1 MNLPSRIGKL
11 EQARSVEVCSQCG
24 QSPGAYADVA
34 AAVRDAL
41 ADPHV
46 VSCKP
51 TSALQVTEMT
61 GQSFWVSDVKPRL
74 PKKRQDRRNLTHR
87 RPCFLSKLV
96 WRLRGGRD
104 YTCEQPFRQP

>member
-1 MNLPSRIGKL
+1 MNLETRIGKL
-11 EQARSVEVCSQCG
+11 EQAQSVEVCTQCK
-24 QSPGAYADVA
+24 QSPGAHRDVA

-61 GQSFWVSDVKPRL
+61 GQSFWVSDESRACQ
-74 PKKRQDRRNLTHR
+74 KKDKTAGISPTGGLVFSLNL
-87 RPCFLSKLV
+87 F
-96 WRLRGGRD
+96 GGLEEGE
-104 YTCEQPFRQP
+104 TILAST